1 MDPAGRKI
9 KNKKSIS
16 NIISLERV
24 FHLKQHHTDIQ
35 TEITA
40 GITSF
45 MAMSY
50 ILAVNPSILADA
62 GMDKGAVFTATA
74 LSACIASCL
83 MAFLA
88 GYPFVLAPGLGLS
101 VYFSYTVVQSMGFT
115 WQMALAAVFVEGMI
129 FIILSLTH
137 IREAIFD
144 AIPVNL
150 KHSIGVGIGLF
161 IVLIGLKNANIIVG
175 NESTLVGMVSLKQT
189 IADGTFSSVGI
200 TALLSMAGIL
210 ILAFLLIK
218 KIKGSILWS
227 VLITWGLGILCQAI
241 GVYVPDASLG
251 MSSLLPDFSEGFRV
265 PGLSDTFLQMD
276 FSRFFSVDFVT
287 IMMAFLYVDM
297 FDTLGTLIG
306 IASKA
311 KLLDSNGKLPKI
323 RGALLAD
330 ALGTSIGACLG
341 TSTTTTVVESAS
353 GVAEGGRTGLTA
365 VTAGLLF
372 GASLLLSPLFLAIP
386 IFATTP
392 ALVISGF
399 SMFTSV
405 VKIDFCDYSEAIP
418 CFITILSMPFFYSI
432 SEGISLG
439 IISYVVLNLVAGKTK
454 EKNISPLMY
463 VLAGLFTLKYFVL

>member
-101 VYFSYTVVQSMGFT
+101 VYFFYTVDQSMGFT
-115 WQMALAAVFVEGMI
+115 
-129 FIILSLTH
+129 
-137 IREAIFD
+137 
-144 AIPVNL
+144 
-150 KHSIGVGIGLF
+150 
-161 IVLIGLKNANIIVG
+161 
-175 NESTLVGMVSLKQT
+175 
-189 IADGTFSSVGI
+189 
-200 TALLSMAGIL
+200 
-210 ILAFLLIK
+210 
-218 KIKGSILWS
+218 
-227 VLITWGLGILCQAI
+227 C
-241 GVYVPDASLG
+241 
-251 MSSLLPDFSEGFRV
+251 
-265 PGLSDTFLQMD
+265 QMD

-311 KLLDSNGKLPKI
+311 KLLDSDGKL
-323 RGALLAD
+323 
-330 ALGTSIGACLG
+330 
-341 TSTTTTVVESAS
+341 
-353 GVAEGGRTGLTA
+353 
-365 VTAGLLF
+365 
-372 GASLLLSPLFLAIP
+372 P
-386 IFATTP
+386 IFATTS